1 MAFPNAAKPAT
12 AETVNGLRDDRL
24 GGAIERADKP
34 EIENA
39 QPSPGAENSFA
50 HRIPEDEPN
59 AARRGH
65 RRALIAYLKAKCPPR
80 AGSGRDNYYHY
91 DIVVDGRLVVCDS
104 HDPECDLARALLAEG
119 ITGAVA
125 LHDAVTG
132 KPRVVINIEKAAKLT
147 VEESR
152 TRGPRFGKWKPG
164 TFVEWLT
171 RSKEDA

>member
-1 MAFPNAAKPAT
+1 MRAPNAARPPSAV
-12 AETVNGLRDDRL
+12 AESEPHFDRL
-24 GGAIERADKP
+24 GGTVERANKP
-34 EIENA
+34 DIETA
-39 QPSPGAENSFA
+39 QVSPGAGDRQS
-50 HRIPEDEPN
+50 PEDRRN
-59 AARRGH
+59 GAVRGH
-65 RRALIAYLKAKCPPR
+65 RPALIGYLKAKCPPR

-91 DIVVDGRLVVCDS
+91 DIVVDGRLVVRDS
-104 HDPECDLARALLAEG
+104 HDPECDLARALLAQG
-119 ITGAVA
+119 ITGTIA

-152 TRGPRFGKWKPG
+152 TRGPRFSKWKPG